1 MKILILN
8 YEFYP
13 IGGGASSV
21 AYEIA
26 RKYVHLKNQ
35 VDVLT
40 MHYKGLP
47 SFEVIDGIQVYRIK
61 CIRKRK
67 EICHTHEMVSFI
79 LSSLLFLRKFLRN
92 KKYDICHC
100 HFLIPTGILAIW
112 IKKKYGLDYIITTH
126 GSDVPGYNPD
136 RFIIQHKFTKPLLKK
151 ICKNAKKI
159 CSPSLFLS
167 NLIKENIATFDIQH
181 IPNGINLNSFKL
193 NLNRPK
199 ENMILSTGRLLKRKG
214 FHTLIKAVYDANLPF
229 EVHIAGDGP
238 FRNKLEKMA
247 QGSSTR
253 IVFHGWLDKNSHKLY
268 DLYERAKI
276 YVLAS
281 SKENASIALLEAMAA
296 KTVII
301 STAISG
307 CPETIGNA
315 GFLINYG
322 DEKKLRELLLR
333 LIKKPELI
341 HVYSERAYNRLL
353 DKFLWDKII
362 LKYIKLLDQ

>member
-1 MKILILN
+1 MRILVLN

-21 AYEIA
+21 TYEIA
-26 RKYVHLKNQ
+26 RKYVHFGNQ

-47 SFEVIDGIQVYRIK
+47 SSEVVDGIRVYRVK
-61 CIRKRK
+61 CIRNRQ
-67 EICHTHEMVSFI
+67 EICHTHEMASFI
-79 LSSLLFLRKFLRN
+79 LSSMLFLRKFLRN

-100 HFLIPTGILAIW
+100 HFLIPTGILALW
-112 IKKKYGLDYIITTH
+112 IKKKMGLEYIITLH

-136 RFIIQHKFTKPLLKK
+136 RFKVQHKFTKPLLKK

-167 NLIKENIATFDIQH
+167 SLMKENIATYDIQH

-199 ENMILSTGRLLKRKG
+199 ENIILSTGKLLRRKG
-214 FHTLIKAVYDANLPF
+214 FHTLIKAVYDIELPF

-238 FRNKLEKMA
+238 FRKKLEKMA
-247 QGSSTR
+247 QGSRTR
-253 IVFHGWLDKNSHKLY
+253 IVFHGWLNKNSRKLY
-268 DLYERAKI
+268 DLYERASI

-281 SKENASIALLEAMAA
+281 ARENASIALLEAMAA
-296 KTVII
+296 KTVVI

-307 CPETIGNA
+307 CPETIGDA
-315 GFLINYG
+315 GFLINYE
-322 DEKKLRELLLR
+322 DEKKLREI
-333 LIKKPELI
+333 LIRISKEPELI
-341 HVYSERAYNRLL
+341 HVYSERAYKRLL

-362 LKYIKLLDQ
+362 FKYIKVLEA